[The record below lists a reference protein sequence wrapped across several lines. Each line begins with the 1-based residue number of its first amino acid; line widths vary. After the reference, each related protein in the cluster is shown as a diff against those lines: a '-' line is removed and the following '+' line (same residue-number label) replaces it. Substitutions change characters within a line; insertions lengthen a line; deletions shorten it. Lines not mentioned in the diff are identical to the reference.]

1 MDYLRQGAASVADL
15 QFGVSIRGTDIDH
28 VTAIEALGFDSVWT
42 GEHMLFHGPVTDGL
56 ITLAACAGMT
66 SRIKIGSAINLLPLR
81 PPVVVAKAV
90 STLDVVSKGRFIF
103 GIGVG
108 GEFPK
113 EFVACGVPH
122 HERGRRANEAIEI
135 CRKLWTE
142 DHVTYQGKIFQLYD
156 VTMLPKPVQPGGPPI
171 IVSGRSEAAMRRAA
185 RLGDGY
191 MPYLFTPERYAESL
205 KKIYA
210 IASAQRRDMSCFTPY
225 HLVFTA
231 LGETPE
237 EAHRLAVEKLSR
249 RYNQPFEHLVERYCA
264 LGTPKECIERLQR
277 FVDAGARHI
286 ILSPLCDDEILGQ
299 HLDLYARDIL
309 PQFR

>member
-1 MDYLRQGAASVADL
+1 MADV

-28 VTAIEALGFDSVWT
+28 VTAIEALEFDSVWT

-56 ITLAACAGMT
+56 ITLAAFAGKT
-66 SRIKIGSAINLLPLR
+66 SRLKIGSAINLLPLR

-90 STLDVVSKGRFIF
+90 STLDVVSNGRFIF
-103 GIGVG
+103 GVGVG

-113 EFVACGVPH
+113 EFEACGVPH

-142 DHVTYQGKIFQLYD
+142 DHVTYRGKIFHLHD

-210 IASAQRRDMSCFTPY
+210 LAGERKRDMSRFTPY
-225 HLVFTA
+225 NFVFIAVGQTH
-231 LGETPE
+231 E
-237 EAHRLAVEKLSR
+237 EAHRMAVEKLSS
-249 RYNQPFEHLVERYCA
+249 RYNQPFETLVERYCA
-264 LGTPKECIERLQR
+264 LGTPRECVERLQR
-277 FVDAGARHI
+277 FADAGARHF
-286 ILSPLCDDEILGQ
+286 ILSPLCDPEVLGR
-299 HLDLYARDIL
+299 HLKIYAREIL

>member
-1 MDYLRQGAASVADL
+1 VADV
-15 QFGVSIRGTDIDH
+15 QFGVSIRGTEINH

-66 SRIKIGSAINLLPLR
+66 SRLKIGSAITLLPLR

-90 STLDVVSKGRFIF
+90 STLDLISRGRFIF
-103 GIGVG
+103 GIGIG

-113 EFVACGVPH
+113 EFEACGVPH

-142 DHVTYQGKIFQLYD
+142 DHVTYQGKIFQLDD
-156 VTMLPKPVQPGGPPI
+156 VTMLPKPLQPGGPPI
-171 IVSGRSEAAMRRAA
+171 VVSGRSEAAMRRAA

-205 KKIYA
+205 ENIYA
-210 IASAQRRDMSCFTPY
+210 LAREQQRDMSRFTPY

-231 LGETPE
+231 VGETHA
-237 EAHRLAVEKLSR
+237 EAHRLAVAKLSE
-249 RYNQPFEHLVERYCA
+249 RYNQPFEPLVERYCA
-264 LGTPKECIERLQR
+264 LGTPQECVERLQR
-277 FVDAGARHI
+277 FAEAGARHI
-286 ILSPLCDDEILGQ
+286 ILSPLCDDERLGQ
-299 HLDLYARDIL
+299 HLNIYAQEIL

>member
-1 MDYLRQGAASVADL
+1 MAAL

-42 GEHMLFHGPVTDGL
+42 GEHMVFHGLVTDGL
-56 ITLAACAGMT
+56 ITLAAFAGKT
-66 SRIKIGSAINLLPLR
+66 SRLKIGSAINLLPLR

-90 STLDVVSKGRFIF
+90 STLDVVSRGRFIF
-103 GIGVG
+103 GVGVG
-108 GEFPK
+108 GEFPQ
-113 EFVACGVPH
+113 EFEACGVPH

-135 CRKLWTE
+135 CRKLWSE
-142 DHVTYQGKIFQLYD
+142 DHVTYQGRIFQLHD

-171 IVSGRSEAAMRRAA
+171 IVAGRSEAAIRRAA

-205 KKIYA
+205 KTIYA
-210 IASAQRRDMSCFTPY
+210 MASAQQRDMSRFTPY
-225 HLVFTA
+225 NFVFTA
-231 LGETPE
+231 VGETHE
-237 EAHRLAVEKLSR
+237 EAHQLAAEQLSN

-264 LGTPKECIERLQR
+264 LGTPQECVERLQR
-277 FVDAGARHI
+277 FVDAGARHF
-286 ILSPLCDDEILGQ
+286 ILSPLCDNEVLGQ
-299 HLDLYARDIL
+299 HLDIYARQIL

>member
-1 MDYLRQGAASVADL
+1 MSLRGS
-15 QFGVSIRGTDIDH
+15 DIDH
-28 VTAIEALGFDSVWT
+28 VTAVETLGFDSVWT

-56 ITLAACAGMT
+56 ITLAAFAGKT
-66 SRIKIGSAINLLPLR
+66 ARVKIGSAINLLPLR

-103 GIGVG
+103 GVGVG

-113 EFVACGVPH
+113 EFEACGVPH
-122 HERGRRANEAIEI
+122 RERGRRTNEAIEI

-142 DHVTYQGKIFQLYD
+142 DHVSYQGKIFQLDD

-171 IVSGRSEAAMRRAA
+171 IVSGRSEAAMLRAA

-191 MPYLFTPERYAESL
+191 MPYLFTPERYTQSL
-205 KKIYA
+205 RTIHA
-210 IASAQRRDMSCFTPY
+210 IAGEQKRDMSRFTPY

-231 LGETPE
+231 VGETHE
-237 EAHRLAVEKLSR
+237 EAHRVAVEKLSQ
-249 RYNQPFEHLVERYCA
+249 RYHQPFEHLVERYCA
-264 LGTPKECIERLQR
+264 LGTPPECVERLQR
-277 FVDAGARHI
+277 FVEAGVRHF
-286 ILSPLCDDEILGQ
+286 ILSPLCDNETLGQ
-299 HLDLYARDIL
+299 HLEIYAQQIL

>member
-1 MDYLRQGAASVADL
+1 MAEL

-42 GEHMLFHGPVTDGL
+42 GEHILFHGPVTDGL
-56 ITLAACAGMT
+56 ITLAAFAGKT

-90 STLDVVSKGRFIF
+90 STLDVVSQGRFIF

-113 EFVACGVPH
+113 EFEPAACRIRSGDDAPTKPS
-122 HERGRRANEAIEI
+122 RSAASSGRRITSPIRARSFSSTTLR
-135 CRKLWTE
+135 CS
-142 DHVTYQGKIFQLYD
+142 
-156 VTMLPKPVQPGGPPI
+156 PKPVQPGGPPI

-191 MPYLFTPERYAESL
+191 MPYLFTPERFAEGL
-205 KKIYA
+205 QHIYA
-210 IASAQRRDMSCFTPY
+210 VAGERKRDMSRFTPY
-225 HLVFTA
+225 CMVFTA
-231 LGETPE
+231 VAETHD
-237 EAHRLAVEKLSR
+237 EAHRVAVAKLSQ
-249 RYNQPFEHLVERYCA
+249 RYNQPFENLVERYCA
-264 LGTPKECIERLQR
+264 LGTPQECVERLQR
-277 FVDAGARHI
+277 FVDAGARHF
-286 ILSPLCDDEILGQ
+286 ILSPLCDNEMLGQ
-299 HLDLYARDIL
+299 HLEIYAREIL

>member
-1 MDYLRQGAASVADL
+1 MAEL
-15 QFGVSIRGTDIDH
+15 QFGVSLRGSEIDH

-42 GEHMLFHGPVTDGL
+42 GEHILFHGPVTDGL
-56 ITLAACAGMT
+56 ITLAAFAGKT

-103 GIGVG
+103 GVGVG

-113 EFVACGVPH
+113 EFEACGVPH
-122 HERGRRANEAIEI
+122 RERGRRANEAIEI

-142 DHVTYQGKIFQLYD
+142 NHVTYQGKIFQLHD

-171 IVSGRSEAAMRRAA
+171 IVSGRSEAAIRRAA

-191 MPYLFTPERYAESL
+191 MPYLFTPERYAEGL

-210 IASAQRRDMSCFTPY
+210 IASEQPRDMSRFTPY
-225 HLVFTA
+225 HFVFTA
-231 LGETPE
+231 VGATHA
-237 EAHRLAVEKLSR
+237 EAHRVAVEKLSR
-249 RYNQPFEHLVERYCA
+249 RYNQPFEALVERYCA
-264 LGTPKECIERLQR
+264 LGTPKECVERLRR
-277 FVDAGARHI
+277 FVDAGARHF
-286 ILSPLCDDEILGQ
+286 ILSPLCDDEVLGQ
-299 HLDLYARDIL
+299 HLDIYAREIL

>member
-1 MDYLRQGAASVADL
+1 MADI
-15 QFGVSIRGTDIDH
+15 QFGVSIRATEIDH

-56 ITLAACAGMT
+56 ITLAAFAGKT
-66 SRIKIGSAINLLPLR
+66 LSIKIGSAINLLPLR

-90 STLDVVSKGRFIF
+90 STLDIVSKGRFIF
-103 GIGVG
+103 GVGVG

-113 EFVACGVPH
+113 EFEACGVPH

-142 DHVTYQGKIFQLYD
+142 DHVTYQGKVFQLQD

-171 IVSGRSEAAMRRAA
+171 VVSGRSEAAIRRAA

-191 MPYLFTPERYAESL
+191 MPYLFTPERYADGL
-205 KKIYA
+205 KTIYA
-210 IASAQRRDMSCFTPY
+210 IANEQRRDMSRFTPY
-225 HLVFTA
+225 HFVFTA
-231 LGETPE
+231 VGKTHE
-237 EAHRLAVEKLSR
+237 EAHRVAVEKLSR
-249 RYNQPFEHLVERYCA
+249 RYNQPFEDLVERYCA
-264 LGTPKECIERLQR
+264 LGTPQECVERLQR
-277 FVDAGARHI
+277 FVDAGARHF
-286 ILSPLCDDEILGQ
+286 ILSPLCDNEVLGQ
-299 HLDLYARDIL
+299 HLEIYAREIL

>member
-1 MDYLRQGAASVADL
+1 MADL

-28 VTAIEALGFDSVWT
+28 VAAIEALGFDSVWT
-42 GEHMLFHGPVTDGL
+42 GEHMLFYGPVTDGL
-56 ITLAACAGMT
+56 ITLAAFAGQT

-90 STLDVVSKGRFIF
+90 STLDIVSRGRFIF
-103 GIGVG
+103 GVGVG

-113 EFVACGVPH
+113 EFEACGVPH

-142 DHVTYQGKIFQLYD
+142 DHVTYQGKIFHLHD

-171 IVSGRSEAAMRRAA
+171 IVSGRSEAAVRRAA
-185 RLGDGY
+185 LLGDGY
-191 MPYLFTPERYAESL
+191 MPYLFTPERFADGL

-210 IASAQRRDMSCFTPY
+210 IAHEQKRDISRFTPY
-225 HLVFTA
+225 NFVFTA
-231 LGETPE
+231 VGETHE
-237 EAHRLAVEKLSR
+237 EAYRVAVEQLSR
-249 RYNQPFEHLVERYCA
+249 RYNQPFDNLVERYCA
-264 LGTPKECIERLQR
+264 LGTPKECVEGIQR
-277 FVDAGARHI
+277 FVDAGARHF
-286 ILSPLCDDEILGQ
+286 ILSPLCDNDVLGQ
-299 HLDLYARDIL
+299 HLEIYAREIL

>member
-1 MDYLRQGAASVADL
+1 MAAL

-42 GEHMLFHGPVTDGL
+42 GEHVLFHGPVTDGL
-56 ITLAACAGMT
+56 ITLAACAGKT
-66 SRIKIGSAINLLPLR
+66 SRLKIGSAINLLPLR

-103 GIGVG
+103 GVGVG

-113 EFVACGVPH
+113 EFEACGVPH

-142 DHVTYQGKIFQLYD
+142 DHVTYQGKIFQLHD
-156 VTMLPKPVQPGGPPI
+156 VTMRPKPVQPGGPPI
-171 IVSGRSEAAMRRAA
+171 IVSGRSEAALRRAA

-205 KKIYA
+205 KNIYA
-210 IASAQRRDMSCFTPY
+210 LASERRRDMSRFTPY
-225 HLVFTA
+225 HFVFIA
-231 LGETPE
+231 VGDSHE
-237 EAHRLAVEKLSR
+237 EAHRVAVEKLSS
-249 RYNQPFEHLVERYCA
+249 RYNQPFETLVERFCA
-264 LGTPKECIERLQR
+264 LGTPQECVERLQR
-277 FVDAGARHI
+277 FAEAGARHF
-286 ILSPLCDDEILGQ
+286 ILSPLCDNDALEQ
-299 HLDLYARDIL
+299 HLAIYAREIL
-309 PQFR
+309 PQCR

>member
-1 MDYLRQGAASVADL
+1 MADI
-15 QFGVSIRGTDIDH
+15 QFGVSIRGTDSDH
-28 VTAIEALGFDSVWT
+28 VTAIETLGFDSVWT

-56 ITLAACAGMT
+56 ITLATFAGKT
-66 SRIKIGSAINLLPLR
+66 SRIQLGSAITLLPLR

-90 STLDVVSKGRFIF
+90 STLDVVSQGRFIF
-103 GIGVG
+103 GVGVG

-113 EFVACGVPH
+113 EFEACGVPV

-142 DHVTYQGKIFQLYD
+142 DHVTYEGKIFQLRD

-171 IVSGRSEAAMRRAA
+171 IISGRSEAAIHRAA

-191 MPYLFTPERYAESL
+191 MPYLFTPERYADAL

-210 IASAQRRDMSCFTPY
+210 MANDVKRDMSRFTPY
-225 HLVFTA
+225 HFVFTA
-231 LGETPE
+231 VAETHD

-249 RYNQPFEHLVERYCA
+249 RYNQPFENLVERYCA
-264 LGTPKECIERLQR
+264 LGTPKECVERLQR
-277 FVDAGARHI
+277 FVEAGARHF
-286 ILSPLCDDEILGQ
+286 ILSPLCDNEALGQ
-299 HLDLYARDIL
+299 HLEIYARDIIA
-309 PQFR
+309 QFR

>member
-1 MDYLRQGAASVADL
+1 MADI

-28 VTAIEALGFDSVWT
+28 VTAIETLGFDSVWT

-56 ITLAACAGMT
+56 ITLAAFAGKT
-66 SRIKIGSAINLLPLR
+66 SRIKVGSAINLLPLR

-103 GIGVG
+103 GVGVG

-113 EFVACGVPH
+113 EFEACGVPV
-122 HERGRRANEAIEI
+122 HERGRRASEAIEI

-142 DHVTYQGKIFQLYD
+142 DHVTYEGKVFQLRD

-171 IVSGRSEAAMRRAA
+171 IVSGRSEAAIRRAA

-191 MPYLFTPERYAESL
+191 MPYLFTPERYADGL

-210 IASAQRRDMSCFTPY
+210 MANDVKRDISRFTPY
-225 HLVFTA
+225 HFVFTA
-231 LGETPE
+231 VAETHE
-237 EAHRLAVEKLSR
+237 EAHRMAVEQLSK
-249 RYNQPFEHLVERYCA
+249 RYNQPFENLVERYCA
-264 LGTPKECIERLQR
+264 LGTPKECVERLQR
-277 FVDAGARHI
+277 FVDAGARHFV
-286 ILSPLCDDEILGQ
+286 LSPLCGNEVLGQ
-299 HLDLYARDIL
+299 HLEIYAREIIA
-309 PQFR
+309 PFR

>member
-1 MDYLRQGAASVADL
+1 MPAL
-15 QFGVSIRGTDIDH
+15 QFGVSLRGSDIDH
-28 VTAIEALGFDSVWT
+28 VTAVETLGFDSVWT

-56 ITLAACAGMT
+56 ITLAAFAGKT
-66 SRIKIGSAINLLPLR
+66 ARVKIGSAINLLPLR

-103 GIGVG
+103 GVGVG

-113 EFVACGVPH
+113 EFEACGVPH
-122 HERGRRANEAIEI
+122 RERGRRTSEAIEI

-142 DHVTYQGKIFQLYD
+142 DHVNYQGKIFQLDD

-191 MPYLFTPERYAESL
+191 MPYLFTPERYTQSL
-205 KKIYA
+205 RTIHA
-210 IASAQRRDMSCFTPY
+210 IAGEQNRDMSRFTPY
-225 HLVFTA
+225 LLVFTA
-231 LGETPE
+231 VGETHE
-237 EAHRLAVEKLSR
+237 EAHRVAVEKLSQ
-249 RYNQPFEHLVERYCA
+249 RYHQPFEHLVERYCA
-264 LGTPKECIERLQR
+264 LGTPPECVERLQR
-277 FVDAGARHI
+277 FVEAGVRHF
-286 ILSPLCDDEILGQ
+286 ILSPLCDNETLGQ
-299 HLDLYARDIL
+299 HLEIYAQQIL

>member
-1 MDYLRQGAASVADL
+1 MPDI

-42 GEHMLFHGPVTDGL
+42 GEHILFHGPVTDGL
-56 ITLAACAGMT
+56 ITLAAFAGKT

-103 GIGVG
+103 GVGVG

-113 EFVACGVPH
+113 EFEACGVPH
-122 HERGRRANEAIEI
+122 HERGRRANEAIAI

-142 DHVTYQGKIFQLYD
+142 DHVTYHGKIFQLHD
-156 VTMLPKPVQPGGPPI
+156 VTMLPKPIQPGGPPI
-171 IVSGRSEAAMRRAA
+171 IISGRSEAAIRRAA

-205 KKIYA
+205 KTIYS
-210 IASAQRRDMSCFTPY
+210 IGSERRRDMSRFTPY
-225 HLVFTA
+225 NFVFTA
-231 LGETPE
+231 VAETHQ
-237 EAHRLAVEKLSR
+237 EAHGVAVEKLSR
-249 RYNQPFEHLVERYCA
+249 RYNQPFENLVERYCV
-264 LGTPKECIERLQR
+264 LGTPKECVERLQR
-277 FVDAGARHI
+277 FVDAGARHF
-286 ILSPLCDDEILGQ
+286 ILSPLCDDEALGR
-299 HLDLYARDIL
+299 HLETYAEEIL

>member
-1 MDYLRQGAASVADL
+1 MADI

-28 VTAIEALGFDSVWT
+28 VTALENLGFDSVWT

-56 ITLAACAGMT
+56 ITLAAFAGKT
-66 SRIKIGSAINLLPLR
+66 SHIKVGSAINLLPLR

-103 GIGVG
+103 GVGVG

-113 EFVACGVPH
+113 EFEACGVPV

-142 DHVTYQGKIFQLYD
+142 DHVTYEGKIFQLRD

-171 IVSGRSEAAMRRAA
+171 IVSGRSEAAIRRAA

-191 MPYLFTPERYAESL
+191 MPYLFTPERYADAL

-210 IASAQRRDMSCFTPY
+210 IANDMQRDIGRFTPY
-225 HLVFTA
+225 HFVFTA
-231 LGETPE
+231 VAESHD
-237 EAHRLAVEKLSR
+237 EAHRLAAEKLSR
-249 RYNQPFEHLVERYCA
+249 RYNQPFENLVERYCA
-264 LGTPKECIERLQR
+264 LGTPKECVERLQR
-277 FVDAGARHI
+277 FVEAGARHL
-286 ILSPLCDDEILGQ
+286 ILSPLCDNEALGQ
-299 HLDLYARDIL
+299 HLEIYARDIVA
-309 PQFR
+309 PFR

>member
-1 MDYLRQGAASVADL
+1 MADL
-15 QFGVSIRGTDIDH
+15 QFGVSIRGTEIDH
-28 VTAIEALGFDSVWT
+28 VTAIEALGYDSVWT

-56 ITLAACAGMT
+56 IALAAFAGRT

-90 STLDVVSKGRFIF
+90 STLDIVSQGRFIF
-103 GIGVG
+103 GVGVG
-108 GEFPK
+108 GEFRK
-113 EFVACGVPH
+113 EFEACGVPH

-142 DHVTYQGKIFQLYD
+142 DHVTYLGKMFHLHD

-171 IVSGRSEAAMRRAA
+171 IISGRSEAAIRRAA

-205 KKIYA
+205 KTIYVM
-210 IASAQRRDMSCFTPY
+210 ASERKREISRFTPY
-225 HLVFTA
+225 HFVFA
-231 LGETPE
+231 AVGETHE
-237 EAHRLAVEKLSR
+237 EAYRVAVDKLSR
-249 RYNQPFEHLVERYCA
+249 RYNQPFENLVERYCA
-264 LGTPKECIERLQR
+264 LGTPKECVEYLQR
-277 FVDAGARHI
+277 FVDAGARHL
-286 ILSPLCDDEILGQ
+286 ILSPLCDHEVLGQ
-299 HLDLYARDIL
+299 HLETYAREIL

>member
-1 MDYLRQGAASVADL
+1 MADIQL
-15 QFGVSIRGTDIDH
+15 GVSIRGTDIDH
-28 VTAIEALGFDSVWT
+28 VTAIEALGYDSVWT

-56 ITLAACAGMT
+56 IALAAFAGRT
-66 SRIKIGSAINLLPLR
+66 SRIRIGSAINLLPLR

-90 STLDVVSKGRFIF
+90 STLDIVSQGRFIF
-103 GIGVG
+103 GVGVG

-113 EFVACGVPH
+113 EFDACGVPH

-142 DHVTYQGKIFQLYD
+142 DQVTYQGKIFQLHD

-171 IVSGRSEAAMRRAA
+171 IVSGRSEAAIRRAA

-205 KKIYA
+205 KTIYA
-210 IASAQRRDMSCFTPY
+210 VASEQKRDMSRFTPY
-225 HLVFTA
+225 HFVFTA
-231 LGETPE
+231 VGGTHA
-237 EAHRLAVEKLSR
+237 EAYRVAVEKLSQ
-249 RYNQPFEHLVERYCA
+249 RYNQPFDNLVERYCA
-264 LGTPKECIERLQR
+264 LGTPKECVQRIQR
-277 FVDAGARHI
+277 FVDAGARHL
-286 ILSPLCDDEILGQ
+286 ILSPLCDNEVLGQ
-299 HLDLYARDIL
+299 DLEIYAREIL